1 MNIVILAAGQGKRMK
16 SALPKVLQTLAGK
29 PLLQHVLT
37 TALSLQG
44 KQAKNGPVVVVGH
57 GAADV
62 KTFLASASKE
72 DTNFG
77 KVVTAL
83 QAEQKGTGHALL
95 QALPKLDVQEPTLVL
110 YGDVPLTTKKTLSK
124 LAKLADGVR
133 GGNCALALLTQNLSN
148 PTGYGRILRDADGSV
163 KAIVEEKDATL
174 TQKAIQ
180 EINTGI
186 MVLPTNSLKKWLKA
200 LRASNAQGEYYLTD
214 VIAMAVKDG
223 VPIRTTQADDEF
235 ETVGVNSRD
244 QLAALERAH
253 QLNIA
258 NQLMDAGVSLA
269 DPARI
274 DVRGTLEC
282 GTDVSIDVGC
292 IFEGCVTLDAGTKIG
307 PFCVIRNSVIG
318 KGVSIHAFSHVDGA
332 KVGSQS
338 IIGPYARLR
347 PGADLSND
355 VHIGNFVEVKNSKIA
370 ANSKA
375 NHLAYVGDSIVGSRV
390 NIGAGTITCNYDGVN
405 KHQTIIEDD
414 VFIGSD
420 TQLVAPV
427 RVGRGAT
434 LGAGTT
440 LTKDAPANLL
450 TISRVRQ
457 VSLRWQRPVK
467 QENKSVLKKVSAKKV
482 PVKKVVAKKSAPKK
496 TVAKKVAKKVVKT
509 PAKDKK

>member
-37 TALSLQG
+37 TALFLQG
-44 KQAKNGPVVVVGH
+44 KQAKTGPIVVVGH

-62 KTFLASASKE
+62 KEFIANASQE
-72 DTNFG
+72 DPSFG
-77 KVVTAL
+77 KVATVL

-110 YGDVPLTTKKTLSK
+110 YGDVPLTSKKTLAK

-133 GGNCALALLTQNLSN
+133 GQDSALALLTQDLTN
-148 PTGYGRILRDADGSV
+148 PTGYGRIVRDADGSV
-163 KAIVEEKDATL
+163 REIVEEKDATPA
-174 TQKAIQ
+174 QKAIK

-186 MVLPTNSLKKWLKA
+186 MVLPTNALKRWLKA
-200 LRASNAQGEYYLTD
+200 LRSSNSQGEYYLTD

-223 VPIRTTQADDEF
+223 VPIRTTQADYEF
-235 ETVGVNSRD
+235 ETIGVNSRD
-244 QLAALERAH
+244 QLASLERTH

-274 DVRGTLEC
+274 DVRGTLEF
-282 GTDVSIDVGC
+282 GTDVFIDVGC
-292 IFEGCVTLDAGTKIG
+292 VFEGCVTLAVGTKIG
-307 PFCVIRNSVIG
+307 PYCVIRNSVIG
-318 KGVSIHAFSHVDGA
+318 SNVSINAFSHLDGA
-332 KVGSQS
+332 KVGNHSVV
-338 IIGPYARLR
+338 GPYARLR
-347 PGADLSND
+347 PGADLAND

-414 VFIGSD
+414 AFIGSD

-440 LTKDAPANLL
+440 LTKDAPPNQL
-450 TISRVRQ
+450 TVSRAKQISIP
-457 VSLRWQRPVK
+457 WQRPVQ
-467 QENKSVLKKVSAKKV
+467 QEKKVAAKKTAT
-482 PVKKVVAKKSAPKK
+482 KKAVAKKAAKGKK
-496 TVAKKVAKKVVKT
+496 
-509 PAKDKK
+509 

>member
-16 SALPKVLQTLAGK
+16 SALPKVLQILAGK
-29 PLLQHVLT
+29 PLLHHVLI
-37 TALSLQG
+37 TALDLQG
-44 KQAKNGPVVVVGH
+44 KSTKTGPIVVVGH

-62 KTFLASASKE
+62 KQFLLISGEQDSR
-72 DTNFG
+72 FG
-77 KVVTAL
+77 NVGTVL

-95 QALPKLDVQEPTLVL
+95 QALPKLDVNEPTLVL
-110 YGDVPLTTKKTLSK
+110 YGDVPLISKKTLSK
-124 LAKLADGVR
+124 LVKLADGVR
-133 GGNCALALLTQNLSN
+133 GQDSALALLTQNLKN
-148 PTGYGRILRDADGSV
+148 PTAYGRIVRDIDGAV
-163 KAIVEEKDATL
+163 KEIVEEKDASPE
-174 TQKAIQ
+174 QRRIQ

-186 MVLPTNSLKKWLKA
+186 MVLPSNSLKKWLKS

-223 VPIRTTQADDEF
+223 VPIRTAQAEAEY
-235 ETVGVNSRD
+235 ETIGVNSRD
-244 QLAALERAH
+244 QLAALERVH
-253 QLNIA
+253 QLNQA
-258 NQLMDAGVSLA
+258 NLLMDAGVSLA

-274 DVRGTLEC
+274 DIRGTLEC
-282 GTDVSIDVGC
+282 GTDVFIDVGC
-292 IFEGCVTLDAGTKIG
+292 VFEGCVILAAGTKVSPYCI
-307 PFCVIRNSVIG
+307 VRNSVIG
-318 KGVSIHAFSHVDGA
+318 KNVTIHPYSHIDGA
-332 KVGSQS
+332 QVGANSL
-338 IIGPYARLR
+338 IGPYARLR

-440 LTKDAPANLL
+440 LTKDAPPNQL
-450 TISRVRQ
+450 TVSRAKQ
-457 VSLRWQRPVK
+457 VSLQWQRPVK
-467 QENKSVLKKVSAKKV
+467 KEKN
-482 PVKKVVAKKSAPKK
+482 VVAKKSVK
-496 TVAKKVAKKVVKT
+496 AKK
-509 PAKDKK
+509 

>member
-1 MNIVILAAGQGKRMK
+1 MK

-44 KQAKNGPVVVVGH
+44 KQAKSGPVVVVGH

-62 KTFLASASKE
+62 KTFLVNASKE
-72 DTNFG
+72 DASFG

-95 QALPKLDVQEPTLVL
+95 QALPKLDSQEPTLVL

-133 GGNCALALLTQNLSN
+133 GQDSALALLTQNLSN
-148 PTGYGRILRDADGSV
+148 PTGYGRIVRDADGLV
-163 KAIVEEKDATL
+163 KEIVEEKDATPA
-174 TQKAIQ
+174 QKVIQ

-223 VPIRTTQADDEF
+223 VPIRTRQADAEF

-244 QLAALERAH
+244 QLAALERVH
-253 QLNIA
+253 QLNVA
-258 NQLMDAGVSLA
+258 SQLMDAGVSLA

-292 IFEGCVTLDAGTKIG
+292 VFEGCVTLDTGTKIG
-307 PFCVIRNSVIG
+307 PYCVIRNSVIG
-318 KGVSIHAFSHVDGA
+318 KDVSIHAYSHVDGA
-332 KVGSQS
+332 KIGNQS

-347 PGADLSND
+347 PGAELSND

-420 TQLVAPV
+420 TQLVSPV

-440 LTKDAPANLL
+440 LTKDAPANQL
-450 TISRVRQ
+450 TISRAKQ
-457 VSLRWQRPVK
+457 ISLQWQRPVK
-467 QENKSVLKKVSAKKV
+467 STIPKAATKKLSVKKSTKAKK
-482 PVKKVVAKKSAPKK
+482 
-496 TVAKKVAKKVVKT
+496 
-509 PAKDKK
+509 

>member
-29 PLLQHVLT
+29 PLLQHVLN
-37 TALSLQG
+37 TALDLQG
-44 KQAKNGPVVVVGH
+44 KSAKTGPIVVIGH

-62 KTFLASASKE
+62 KEFIQIAHEQDSR
-72 DTNFG
+72 FG
-77 KVVTAL
+77 KVGTAL

-95 QALPKLDVQEPTLVL
+95 QALPKLDVNEPTLVL
-110 YGDVPLTTKKTLSK
+110 YGDVPLTSKKTLSK

-133 GGNCALALLTQNLSN
+133 GQDSALALLTQNLSN
-148 PTGYGRILRDADGSV
+148 PTGYGRIVRDIDGSV
-163 KAIVEEKDATL
+163 KEIVEEKDATPA
-174 TQKAIQ
+174 QKRIQ

-186 MVLPTNSLKKWLKA
+186 MVLPTNPLKKWLKA

-223 VPIRTTQADDEF
+223 VPIRTAQADAEY

-244 QLAALERAH
+244 QLAALERVH
-253 QLNIA
+253 QLNQA
-258 NQLMDAGVSLA
+258 NVLMDAGVSLT

-274 DVRGTLEC
+274 DIRGTLEC
-282 GTDVSIDVGC
+282 GTDVFIDVGC
-292 IFEGCVTLDAGTKIG
+292 VFEGCVTLAAGTKVG
-307 PFCVIRNSVIG
+307 PYCIIRNSVIG
-318 KGVSIHAFSHVDGA
+318 KNVTIHPYSHIDGA
-332 KVGSQS
+332 QVGANSL
-338 IIGPYARLR
+338 IGPYARLR

-375 NHLAYVGDSIVGSRV
+375 NHLAYVGDSIVGARV

-440 LTKDAPANLL
+440 LTKDAPPNQL
-450 TISRVRQ
+450 TVSRAKQISLQ
-457 VSLRWQRPVK
+457 WQRPVK
-467 QENKSVLKKVSAKKV
+467 KEKKVADKQVATKKV
-482 PVKKVVAKKSAPKK
+482 AAKKSVK
-496 TVAKKVAKKVVKT
+496 AKK
-509 PAKDKK
+509 

>member
-1 MNIVILAAGQGKRMK
+1 MK

-29 PLLQHVLT
+29 PLLQHVLN
-37 TALSLQG
+37 TALSIQG
-44 KQAKNGPVVVVGH
+44 KGSKQGPIVVVGH

-62 KTFLASASKE
+62 KEFLANVSKA
-72 DTNFG
+72 DPAFG
-77 KVVTAL
+77 KVSTAL

-95 QALPKLDVQEPTLVL
+95 QALPKLDPQEPTLVL
-110 YGDVPLTTKKTLSK
+110 YGDVPLTSKKTLSK
-124 LAKLADGVR
+124 LVKLADGVR
-133 GGNCALALLTQNLSN
+133 GKDCALALLTQNLTN
-148 PTGYGRILRDADGSV
+148 PSGYGRIVRDADGSV
-163 KAIVEEKDATL
+163 QGIVEEKDASL
-174 TQKAIQ
+174 TQKAIK

-186 MVLPTNSLKKWLKA
+186 MVLPTGSLKKWLKA
-200 LRASNAQGEYYLTD
+200 LRSSNAQGEYYLTD

-235 ETVGVNSRD
+235 EIVGVNSRD
-244 QLAALERAH
+244 QLAVLERVH

-274 DVRGTLEC
+274 DVRGSLEC

-292 IFEGCVTLDAGTKIG
+292 VFEGAVTVAAGTKIG
-307 PFCVIRNSVIG
+307 PYCVIRNSVIG
-318 KGVSIHAFSHVDGA
+318 KGVTIHAYSHIDGA
-332 KVGSQS
+332 KVGQQS

-347 PGADLSND
+347 PGADLAND

-370 ANSKA
+370 AHSKA

-440 LTKDAPANLL
+440 LTKDAPPNQL
-450 TISRVRQ
+450 TVSRAKQISLQ
-457 VSLRWQRPVK
+457 WQRPVK
-467 QENKSVLKKVSAKKV
+467 KEKKITAKKVSTKKV
-482 PVKKVVAKKSAPKK
+482 PAKKSAPKS
-496 TVAKKVAKKVVKT
+496 AKGKK
-509 PAKDKK
+509 